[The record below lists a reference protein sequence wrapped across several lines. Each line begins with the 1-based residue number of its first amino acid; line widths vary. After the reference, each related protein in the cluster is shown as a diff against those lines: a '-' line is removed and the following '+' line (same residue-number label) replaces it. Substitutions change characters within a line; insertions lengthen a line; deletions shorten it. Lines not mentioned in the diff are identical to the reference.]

1 MKTLILTISLLVL
14 SHMPALAA
22 GTVRYAPLTPELLSS
37 GVKIIDIRTEKEWR
51 ETGVVKGALG
61 LTFYREDKSY
71 DVDAFM
77 TRLKQH
83 VTPNE
88 RIAILCRTGNRSD
101 KVSRYL
107 VQHGFAAVTN
117 VDGGITRAKESGI
130 RLVPY
135 QQDNGSFN
143 ALLP

>member
-1 MKTLILTISLLVL
+1 MRILILAVSLLIL
-14 SHMPALAA
+14 SSLAALAA
-22 GTVRYAPLTPELLSS
+22 SQVRYAPLTPELVSS

-61 LTFYREDKSY
+61 LTFFREDKSY
-71 DVDAFM
+71 DADLFLAK
-77 TRLKQH
+77 LKRY

-88 RIAILCRTGNRSD
+88 RIAIICRTGNRSD

-107 VQHGFAAVTN
+107 VQYGFTSVTN
-117 VDGGITRAKESGI
+117 VDGGVTRAKEAGV

-135 QQDNGSFN
+135 TQDNVSFT
-143 ALLP
+143 AVR